1 MGEVTLLANIHEE
14 PYMGQSGLTPPLST
28 LRPSKISLVSGGFDP
43 LHSGHISLIHGAK
56 NLTGF
61 VVVAINSDEWLQR
74 KKGRSFM
81 PIDERRLIID
91 NLKHVSNVI
100 EFDDS
105 DDTATDAIIK
115 CKQMYPKS
123 AIVFCNGGD
132 RTPTNVPEGAIPGV
146 ELAFNVGGDSKLNSS
161 SLLLE
166 DYKYPK
172 TDRPWGYYRVLFK
185 YGEVDNEV
193 KVKELTVNPYAHLS
207 MQRHER
213 RKEFWFISEGE
224 ASIYTLN
231 VSSDMDLHCVLK
243 LHKTCHIQANQ
254 WHMLRNETDRPLR
267 VIEIQYGTQ
276 CVESDIERKGLH

>member
-1 MGEVTLLANIHEE
+1 MNAPN
-14 PYMGQSGLTPPLST
+14 
-28 LRPSKISLVSGGFDP
+28 KISLISGGFDP
-43 LHSGHISLIHGAK
+43 IHSGHISLIHGAK
-56 NLTGF
+56 DLTGF
-61 VVVAINSDEWLQR
+61 VVVALNSDEWLQR

-81 PIDERRLIID
+81 PIDERRLIVD
-91 NLKHVSNVI
+91 NLKHVSHTI

-123 AIVFCNGGD
+123 TIVFCNGGD
-132 RTPTNVPEGAIPGV
+132 RTATNVPEGIIPGV
-146 ELAFNVGGDSKLNSS
+146 ELAFSVGGDSKLNSS
-161 SLLLE
+161 SWLLE

-172 TDRPWGYYRVLFK
+172 TERSWGYYRVLFE
-185 YGEVDNEV
+185 YGSSYDQEV

-207 MQRHER
+207 MQKHEH

-224 ASIYTLN
+224 ASVYTIN
-231 VSSDMDLHCVLK
+231 VSSDMDLQYVLK
-243 LHKTCHIQANQ
+243 SHKTCHIQANQ
-254 WHMLRNETDRPLR
+254 WHMLRNETDKPLR